1 VSVALLELRE
11 LGPQD
16 EPDLVALFERCDD
29 FFALCYG
36 LSPGPEEAER
46 ALAELPPGSRARDK
60 TLYGIYLTGEIM
72 GVAEAVRGFP
82 DPDTVLMGLLM
93 LSPEARSRGLGSD
106 VLASFVAR
114 WEREG
119 FQRVRAGVSDANE
132 RARSF
137 LQAHGFDP
145 VAHHI
150 RKHGDTERG
159 VTVMIRELHPEDVQP
174 ETQSQA

>member
-11 LGPQD
+11 LGPKD
-16 EPDLVALFERCDD
+16 EPDLESLFTRCDD

-46 ALAELPPGSRARDK
+46 ALAELPPGSRAKDK
-60 TLYGIYLTGEIM
+60 TLYGIYVAGEIL
-72 GVAEAVRGFP
+72 GVAEAVRAFP
-82 DPDTVLMGLLM
+82 DEDTVLLGLLM

-106 VLASFVAR
+106 VLAAFVTR
-114 WEREG
+114 WQLEG
-119 FQRVRAGVSDANE
+119 FRKIRAGVSDANE

-137 LQAHGFDP
+137 LQAHGFEP

-159 VTVMIRELHPEDVQP
+159 VTVLIRQLPEG
-174 ETQSQA
+174 E